1 MNLATLLVYFDSS
14 PAAKLLRAGNAAFVV
29 SFLHDQFKAKGTI
42 SFPESELLAALV
54 TFQGDVQE
62 SWPDRMTSPAST
74 YLAEWREQRW
84 IKRSWQDSSQEA
96 MYQLTPAAEQAIEF
110 LDRHHDTQLDF
121 VGTECRLRLVI
132 DTLES
137 LVIGASGDPGVHLD
151 HLRHQR
157 DEIDA
162 EIAQIEAD
170 GAVAAYHPARL
181 REQFATAV
189 SLLKQLQGDFR
200 AVEERFRAITQ
211 QVQQR
216 QIQGL
221 DSRGGILGGALDAED
236 ELRQDDQGVSF
247 YEFFDFIQSPQ
258 QQERLR
264 SIIHQI
270 ARIPELRTQ
279 TEGLETVRR
288 MKSVLLAEAGKVTHT
303 ERRLSSTLRRLLD
316 VRAQRERQRVTELL
330 REIRGLAGS
339 MASQPPVE
347 SVRLQVTTGAAVRLP
362 LSRTLWTEPP
372 QFDRIDLTE
381 HWGDPDEGRAAFAD
395 FARMQQLDL
404 TGFRSTIDGLLAKRG
419 SVRLSEILDQHPPE
433 GGVLDVV
440 GYLQVAS
447 EDGHLITDDASE
459 EIIVPPVGEEPAIA
473 LTVPVV
479 TFVER
484 SVF

>member
-29 SFLHDQFKAKGTI
+29 SFLHGQFKATATI
-42 SFPESELLAALV
+42 SVPESELLAALA
-54 TFQGDVQE
+54 TFQEDVQE
-62 SWPDRMTSPAST
+62 SWPERMTSPAAT

-84 IKRSWQDSSQEA
+84 IKRSWQESSQEA
-96 MYQLTPAAEQAIEF
+96 VYQLTPAAEQAIEF
-110 LDRHHDTQLDF
+110 LDRHHDSELDF
-121 VGTECRLRLVI
+121 VGTECRLQLVI

-151 HLRHQR
+151 HLRQQR

-162 EIAQIEAD
+162 EIAQIESD
-170 GAVAAYHPARL
+170 GAVTSYHPARL

-200 AVEERFRAITQ
+200 AVEERFRSITQ

-236 ELRQDDQGVSF
+236 ELRADDQGVSF

-270 ARIPELRTQ
+270 VRIPELQ
-279 TEGLETVRR
+279 PLAEGLETVRR

-316 VRAQRERQRVTELL
+316 VRSQRERQRVTELL
-330 REIRGLAGS
+330 RDIRSLASGLAQ
-339 MASQPPVE
+339 APPVD
-347 SVRLQVTTGAAVRLP
+347 SVGLQVGTGPAVRLP
-362 LSRTLWTEPP
+362 MSRTLWTEPP
-372 QFDRIDLTE
+372 QFEKIDLTE
-381 HWGDPDEGRAAFAD
+381 CPGDADEGRAAFAD
-395 FARMQQLDL
+395 FARLQHLDL
-404 TGFRSTIDGLLAKRG
+404 TGFRSTIDGLLAERG
-419 SVRLSEILDQHPPE
+419 SVRLSEVLDEQPPDS
-433 GGVLDVV
+433 GVLDVV

-447 EDGHLITDDASE
+447 EDGHLISDDASE
-459 EIIVPPVGEEPAIA
+459 EIVVPSVGEEPAVA
-473 LTVPVV
+473 LTIPLV